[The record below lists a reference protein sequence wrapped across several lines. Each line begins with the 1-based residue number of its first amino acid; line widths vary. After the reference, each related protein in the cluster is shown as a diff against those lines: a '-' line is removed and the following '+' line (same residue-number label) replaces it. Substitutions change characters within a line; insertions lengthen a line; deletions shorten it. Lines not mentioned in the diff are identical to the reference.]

1 MGYGGDPGLGLAT
14 GGIGP
19 GGAGAGLPGSHQFGS
34 GQFGSVGNIPR
45 LANTAM
51 LDAVQALSPVSAVTV
66 AGGVS
71 KRPFFGPHNKNN
83 HNGQVNGPCGAR
95 HVVSLSQQLRRNYLV
110 SQFSIA

>member
-14 GGIGP
+14 GGVGT

-71 KRPFFGPHNKNN
+71 NAHFYAPSKRLINKDPVPVSAYSSPVLFPHD
-83 HNGQVNGPCGAR
+83 H
-95 HVVSLSQQLRRNYLV
+95 
-110 SQFSIA
+110 I